1 MDQALMVQMYRRMVL
16 INTFEAA
23 MIRLFQDGRVPGF
36 THSCQGQEAVPVGV
50 CAALRP
56 TDRIGATHR
65 GHGHILAKGADP
77 KPMMAE
83 ILGRVDGYC
92 KGMSGELHIVDSAVG
107 VVGANGIVGAG
118 IPILTGA
125 ALADQLAGNGGVSVT
140 FFGDGATSEGTFA
153 ESMNIAANWKLPVI
167 FVCENNHYAE
177 YSAAS
182 DTVAGEIW
190 RRSEA
195 YGIPGVQVDGQVV
208 GDVYDVAATA
218 VARARSGEGPTL
230 IEADTYRWHG
240 HVYGED
246 ALIGTYRY
254 RDRAE
259 VKQMRSDRDPIK
271 LHRAVCVGAGVPADD
286 LDAIDTA
293 VRAEVDEAVDF
304 ALASPLPAPEQALQ
318 HLFA

>member
-1 MDQALMVQMYRRMVL
+1 MEQKLMLKMYRSMVL
-16 INTFEAA
+16 INQFEAA

-50 CAALRP
+50 CSALKE

-65 GHGHILAKGADP
+65 GHGHILAKGANP
-77 KPMMAE
+77 RPMMAE

-92 KGMSGELHIVDSAVG
+92 KGMSGELHIVDSSVG

-125 ALADQLAGNGGVSVT
+125 ALADQLADNGRVSVS

-153 ESMNIAANWKLPVI
+153 ESLNIATNWKLPVI

-190 RRSEA
+190 RRAEA
-195 YGIPGVQVDGQVV
+195 YGIPGIRVDGQVV
-208 GDVYDVAATA
+208 GDVYEVAVAAVT
-218 VARARSGEGPTL
+218 RARQGEGPSL

-246 ALIGTYRY
+246 ALIGSYRY
-254 RDRAE
+254 RDRDE
-259 VKQMRSDRDPIK
+259 VKRMRAERDPIK
-271 LHRAVCVGAGVPADD
+271 LHRAVCIDAGVSGDD
-286 LDAIDTA
+286 LTKIDTE
-293 VRAEVDEAVDF
+293 VRAEVDDAVEF
-304 ALASPLPAPEQALQ
+304 ALASPLPAPEQALEF
-318 HLFA
+318 LFA

>member
-1 MDQALMVQMYRRMVL
+1 MLETYRKMVL
-16 INTFEAA
+16 INQFEQA

-50 CAALRP
+50 CTALQS

-65 GHGHILAKGADP
+65 GHGHILAKGANP
-77 KPMMAE
+77 RPMMAE
-83 ILGRVDGYC
+83 ILGKVDGYC
-92 KGMSGELHIVDSAVG
+92 RGMSGELHIVDSAVG

-118 IPILTGA
+118 IPIIAGA
-125 ALADQLAGNGGVSVT
+125 ALADLLEGNGRVSVT

-153 ESMNIAANWKLPVI
+153 ETMNIAANWKLPMI

-177 YSAAS
+177 YSAAK

-195 YGIPGVQVDGQVV
+195 YGIPGVLVDGQVV
-208 GDVYDVAATA
+208 GDVYEAAATA
-218 VARARSGEGPTL
+218 VERARSGAGPTL
-230 IEADTYRWHG
+230 IEASTYRWHG

-254 RDRAE
+254 REAAE
-259 VKQMRSDRDPIK
+259 VKQMRAERDPIK
-271 LHRAVCVGAGVPADD
+271 LHREVCLGAGIAADE
-286 LDAIDTA
+286 LDGIDKA
-293 VRAEVDEAVDF
+293 VRAEVDDAVEF
-304 ALASPLPAPEQALQ
+304 ALASPLPAPEQALEY
-318 HLFA
+318 LFA

>member
-1 MDQALMVQMYRRMVL
+1 MLETYRKMVL
-16 INTFEAA
+16 INQFEQA

-50 CAALRP
+50 CTALQS

-65 GHGHILAKGADP
+65 GHGHILAKGANP
-77 KPMMAE
+77 RPMMAE
-83 ILGRVDGYC
+83 ILGKVDGYC
-92 KGMSGELHIVDSAVG
+92 RGMSGELHIVDSAVG

-118 IPILTGA
+118 IPIIAGA
-125 ALADQLAGNGGVSVT
+125 ALADLLEGNGRVSVT

-153 ESMNIAANWKLPVI
+153 ETMNIAANWKLPMI

-177 YSAAS
+177 YSAAK

-195 YGIPGVQVDGQVV
+195 YGIPGVLVDGQVV
-208 GDVYDVAATA
+208 GDVYEAAATA
-218 VARARSGEGPTL
+218 VERARSGAGPTL
-230 IEADTYRWHG
+230 IEASTYRWHG

-254 RDRAE
+254 REAAE
-259 VKQMRSDRDPIK
+259 VKQMRAERDPIK
-271 LHRAVCVGAGVPADD
+271 LHREVCLGAGIGADE
-286 LDAIDTA
+286 LDGIDKA
-293 VRAEVDEAVDF
+293 VRAEVDDAVEF
-304 ALASPLPAPEQALQ
+304 ALASPLPAPEQALEY
-318 HLFA
+318 LFA

>member
-1 MDQALMVQMYRRMVL
+1 MLGMYRKMVL
-16 INTFEAA
+16 INQFEAA

-50 CAALRP
+50 CSALED

-65 GHGHILAKGADP
+65 GHGHILAKGANP
-77 KPMMAE
+77 RPMMAE
-83 ILGRVDGYC
+83 ILGRIDGYC
-92 KGMSGELHIVDSAVG
+92 KGMSGELHIVDSTVG

-125 ALADQLAGNGGVSVT
+125 ALADQIAGNGRVSVS

-153 ESMNIAANWKLPVI
+153 ESLNIAANWKLPVI

-177 YSAAS
+177 YSAAR

-190 RRSEA
+190 RRAEA
-195 YGIPGVQVDGQVV
+195 YGIPGVRVDGQVV
-208 GDVYDVAATA
+208 TKVHEVASEA

-254 RDRAE
+254 RDRDE
-259 VKQMRSDRDPIK
+259 VKKMRTERDPIK
-271 LHRAVCVGAGVPADD
+271 LHRAACLESGIAADD
-286 LDAIDTA
+286 LDGIDSE
-293 VRAEVDEAVDF
+293 VRAEVDGAVEF
-304 ALASPLPAPEQALQ
+304 ALASPLPEPEQALQ
-318 HLFA
+318 YLFA